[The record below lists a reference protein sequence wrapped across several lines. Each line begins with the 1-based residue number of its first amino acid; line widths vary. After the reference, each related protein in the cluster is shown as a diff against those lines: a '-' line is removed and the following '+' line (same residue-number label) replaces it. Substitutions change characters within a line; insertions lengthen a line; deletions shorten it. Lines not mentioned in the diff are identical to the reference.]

1 MAKKMGLYLRFR
13 VWISLHE
20 RSNEKMPDPF
30 CISFTLATFVVNIV
44 AAVVPFVRSG
54 ESMQNGTA
62 SSDICTEQSNISV
75 PSSTA
80 CLYAR
85 SEAPGKMPLA
95 PLWVMISGLVSSSQV
110 QMLGH
115 CKMAKVSIMTTG

>member
-1 MAKKMGLYLRFR
+1 VEHASILKRELVAKQMRLYLRFR
-13 VWISLHE
+13 FWISLHE

-62 SSDICTEQSNISV
+62 SFGICTEQSIISV

-80 CLYAR
+80 CRYAR
-85 SEAPGKMPLA
+85 SEAPGKMPVA
-95 PLWVMISGLVSSSQV
+95 PLWVMISGFWEEEE
-110 QMLGH
+110 G
-115 CKMAKVSIMTTG
+115 CP